1 MAISY
6 EDELKKS
13 GKILFTIR
21 GVSMRPLFRT
31 AEDAIFVETC
41 DPEKLNNLDIVLFF
55 RLSPTMGEQYVLHRI
70 VGRRPDGK
78 FIIAGDNCVDWDIVD
93 PKDILGVVKSAQ
105 RGNKP
110 IKLSGFGYALY
121 KYLWCKPWRFR
132 SFMVFMRN
140 KIIRFGSK
148 IKRGIKKIFHI
159 GR

>member
-1 MAISY
+1 MAVSY

-41 DPEKLNNLDIVLFF
+41 DTETLKNLDIVLFM
-55 RLSPTMGEQYVLHRI
+55 RMHPSLGKQYVLHRI
-70 VGRRPDGK
+70 VGRRKDGN
-78 FIIAGDNCVDWDIVD
+78 FIIAGDNCIDYDIVE

-110 IKLSGFGYALY
+110 IKLTGFKYALY
-121 KYLWCKPWRFR
+121 KYFWTKPYKFR
-132 SFMVFMRN
+132 SFVLLVRLR
-140 KIIRFGSK
+140 IRSLGSK

-159 GR
+159 GK

>member
-13 GKILFTIR
+13 GKILFTIK

-31 AEDAIFVETC
+31 DEDAIFVVSCNPETL
-41 DPEKLNNLDIVLFF
+41 KNLDIVLFY
-55 RLSPTMGEQYVLHRI
+55 RVTPTRGEQYVLHRI
-70 VGRRPDGK
+70 VGRRRDGK

-110 IKLSGFGYALY
+110 IKLNGFRYSLY
-121 KYLWCKPWRFR
+121 KYLWCKPYKFR
-132 SFMVFMRN
+132 SFMLFLRN
-140 KIIRFGSK
+140 NIRRIGSK
-148 IKRGIKKIFHI
+148 IKRFGKKIFHK
-159 GR
+159 G

>member
-1 MAISY
+1 MPISY

-13 GKILFTIR
+13 GKILFTIK

-41 DPEKLNNLDIVLFF
+41 DPEKLKNLDIVLFF
-55 RLSPTMGEQYVLHRI
+55 RVTPIKGEQYVLHRI
-70 VGRRPDGK
+70 VGRRKNGK
-78 FIIAGDNCVDWDIVD
+78 FIIAGDNCIDYDVVE

-105 RGNKP
+105 RGIKP
-110 IKLSGFGYALY
+110 IKLTGFKYSMY

-140 KIIRFGSK
+140 KIRGFGSK

-159 GR
+159 GK